1 MQNSTTTHR
10 CAAAPPTLQ
19 AYNVKKENIIKENIE
34 RLGKISAVYNPITG
48 EGSTSLPRKKVE
60 IEGFPLESI
69 NLPLA
74 MLEDEKTSRII
85 ELGASRYIEEILGT
99 QATSRQ
105 ILALWLDFC
114 LTRIKHDFEYWA
126 KSMTT
131 ISDKGKGRDI
141 PFTLN
146 RAQRQYLEAMEKLRL
161 AGKPIDIILCKARQ
175 WGGSTLTQLYMLWI
189 QLVHK
194 RNWNSVICGDIE
206 KQSSIVAGMLAKV
219 INRYPTWATG
229 GKKITTS
236 PYQGAQK
243 TRVISW
249 SNSRYSLGSSQ
260 KPDSLRS
267 EDISMAH
274 LTEVGLW
281 KETQGRKPE
290 DLVQSIF
297 GSIAA
302 GPYTMKVLESTAKGV
317 GNFFHRTWI
326 DAVENRNN
334 FTPVFIPWYSIDLY
348 SKPIKQSEY
357 SSFIDSLNDYE
368 KQLFGLGATLEA
380 IAWYRDKRRE
390 MPEEWRLFSEF
401 PSTAAEAFQ
410 STGHRVFRLSYVN
423 ETRRTCVPPPF
434 KGDIVSCG
442 YTTDAQGRSH
452 ERTEFRPAAPGENC
466 NENSLWVWLMPDKEQ
481 NLRDRYIVTVDV
493 GGVSDKADYSC
504 ILVADRLAM
513 LDGGVPEIAA
523 CWHGHIEHD
532 KLAWKAVEIARAY
545 DNALLIIEANTL
557 ETEGTE
563 GDNFEYILNEIAGKY
578 HNLYSRTSQ
587 LEIKQ
592 GRPRRWGFHTNS
604 STKPMVINFLIKAL
618 RDGLYIERCLQ
629 TTYELDLY
637 ELKENGKEM
646 GAVEGNH
653 DDRVMATA
661 ILVWAC
667 YNHPLP
673 HRIANN
679 EKKKGRTRIV
689 SEASI

>member
-1 MQNSTTTHR
+1 ML
-10 CAAAPPTLQ
+10 AD
-19 AYNVKKENIIKENIE
+19 E
-34 RLGKISAVYNPITG
+34 RT
-48 EGSTSLPRKKVE
+48 
-60 IEGFPLESI
+60 
-69 NLPLA
+69 
-74 MLEDEKTSRII
+74 EKLIQ
-85 ELGASRYIEEILGT
+85 LGAHKYIEQVIGA
-99 QATSRQ
+99 QATNKQ
-105 ILALWLDFC
+105 LLNLWFEFC

-126 KSMTT
+126 RSMTT

-146 RAQRQYLEAMEKLRL
+146 RAQRQYLTALEALRL
-161 AGKPIDIILCKARQ
+161 ADKPIDIILCKARQ

-219 INRYPTWATG
+219 ISHYPTWATG
-229 GKKITTS
+229 GKKITTA

-281 KETQGRKPE
+281 KATQGRKPE

-297 GSIAA
+297 GSIAR
-302 GPYTMKVLESTAKGV
+302 GPYTVKVLESTAKGV

-326 DAVENRNN
+326 DAVEGRNN

-348 SKPIKQSEY
+348 CKPIAAGDYE
-357 SSFIDSLNDYE
+357 SFIDSLDDYE
-368 KQLFGLGATLEA
+368 KQLFSFGATLEA
-380 IAWYRDKRRE
+380 IAWYRDKRKE
-390 MPEEWRLFSEF
+390 MPDEWRLFSEF

-410 STGHRVFRLSYVN
+410 STGRRVFRLSYVQN
-423 ETRRTCVPPPF
+423 IRRTCVPPTF
-434 KGDIVSCG
+434 KGDIVPDG
-442 YTTDAQGRSH
+442 YTTDEQGRRA
-452 ERTEFRPAAPGENC
+452 ERTRFAPAAPGENC

-481 NLRDRYIVTVDV
+481 SLRDRYIVSVDV
-493 GGVSDKADYSC
+493 GGVSEKADYSC

-513 LDGGVPEIAA
+513 LDGGVPEIVA

-532 KLAWKAVEIARAY
+532 RLAWKAVEIARAY
-545 DNALLIIEANTL
+545 DNALLIIESNTL
-557 ETEGTE
+557 ETDGTE
-563 GDNFEYILNEIAGKY
+563 GNNFEYILNEIAGKY
-578 HNLYSRTSQ
+578 SNLYSRTSQ

-604 STKPMVINFLIKAL
+604 STKPMVINFLVKAL
-618 RDGLYIERCLQ
+618 RDELYIERCIE

-637 ELKENGKEM
+637 ELKENGRET
-646 GAVEGNH
+646 GAIEGNH

-673 HRIANN
+673 HRIAEQKSTNR
-679 EKKKGRTRIV
+679 RTRII

>member
-1 MQNSTTTHR
+1 MNNRTIIE
-10 CAAAPPTLQ
+10 
-19 AYNVKKENIIKENIE
+19 ENNR
-34 RLGKISAVYNPITG
+34 RLGEISAVYNPITG
-48 EGSTSLPRKKVE
+48 EGSTSVAREKVKV
-60 IEGFPLESI
+60 EGFPITTLH
-69 NLPLA
+69 LPLS
-74 MLEDEKTSRII
+74 MSRTQ
-85 ELGASRYIEEILGT
+85 LIEELSSLGV
-99 QATSRQ
+99 AGYLRR
-105 ILALWLDFC
+105 IKNVEANDHNIIRLWLDFC
-114 LTRIKHDFEYWA
+114 LERIRHDFEYWA
-126 KSMTT
+126 RSMTI
-131 ISDKGKGRDI
+131 ISDKGKGRDT

-146 RAQRQYLEAMEKLRL
+146 RPQRIYLKALEELRL
-161 AGKPIDIILCKARQ
+161 SGKPIDIILLKARQ

-219 INRYPTWATG
+219 ISRYPTWATG
-229 GKKITTS
+229 GRPITTS

-249 SNSRYSLGSSQ
+249 SNSRYSLGSAQ

-281 KETQGRKPE
+281 KATQGRKPE

-297 GSIAA
+297 GSIAS
-302 GPYTMKVLESTAKGV
+302 GPYTMKVIESTAKGV
-317 GNFFHRTWI
+317 GNFFHRTWTE
-326 DAVENRNN
+326 AVALRNN
-334 FTPVFIPWYSIDLY
+334 FTAVFIPWFSIDLY
-348 SKPIKQSEY
+348 SKPIKQNEY
-357 SSFIDSLNDYE
+357 TAFIDSMDEYE
-368 KQLFGLGATLEA
+368 HHLFTLGATLEA

-390 MPEEWRLFSEF
+390 LPDEWRLYSEF
-401 PSTAAEAFQ
+401 PSTPSEAFQ
-410 STGHRVFRLSYVN
+410 STGRRVFRVSYVN
-423 ETRRTCVPPPF
+423 DARKNCVPPTF
-434 KGDIVSCG
+434 IGDIVENEAKRKEGATC
-442 YTTDAQGRSH
+442 
-452 ERTEFRPAAPGENC
+452 FVPATGEGC
-466 NENSLWVWLMPDKEQ
+466 NGGNLWIWTMPDNDKT
-481 NLRDRYIVTVDV
+481 LRDRYVVTVDV
-493 GGVSDKADYSC
+493 GGTGVKADYSC
-504 ILVADRLAM
+504 IVVADREAM
-513 LDGGVPEIAA
+513 IDGGVPEIVA

-532 KLAWKAVEIARAY
+532 KLAWKAVEIARTY
-545 DNALLIIEANTL
+545 SNALLVIESNTL

-578 HNLYSRTSQ
+578 SNLYCRTSQ
-587 LEIKQ
+587 TEIRQ

-604 STKPMVINFLIKAL
+604 STKPMVINFLNKAL

-637 ELKENGKEM
+637 ELKDNGKEM

-661 ILVWAC
+661 ILVWVC

-673 HRIANN
+673 QRQIAATTP
-679 EKKKGRTRIV
+679 KKRTRII

>member
-1 MQNSTTTHR
+1 MAR
-10 CAAAPPTLQ
+10 L
-19 AYNVKKENIIKENIE
+19 KE
-34 RLGKISAVYNPITG
+34 ISAPYNPITG
-48 EGSTSLPRKKVE
+48 EGSTSIARNWIEVE
-60 IEGFPLESI
+60 DFPIDRINIPTTMLSEELVVKLIEKGAKGTLHDI
-69 NLPLA
+69 NGK
-74 MLEDEKTSRII
+74 EVGQK
-85 ELGASRYIEEILGT
+85 ELI
-99 QATSRQ
+99 
-105 ILALWLDFC
+105 ALWLEFC
-114 LTRIKHDFEYWA
+114 RIRIRHDFEYWA
-126 KSMTT
+126 KSMAI

-146 RAQRQYLEAMEKLRL
+146 RPQRNYLKAMENLRL
-161 AGKPIDIILCKARQ
+161 KNEPIDIILCKARQ

-219 INRYPTWATG
+219 INNYPLWATN

-281 KETQGRKPE
+281 KATAGRKPE

-297 GSIAA
+297 GSIAS
-302 GPYTMKVLESTAKGV
+302 GPYTMKILESTAKGV

-326 DAVENRNN
+326 DAVAGRNN
-334 FTPVFIPWYSIDLY
+334 FTPVFIPWYAIDIY
-348 SKPIKQSEY
+348 SKSLDKEHY
-357 SSFIDSLNDYE
+357 NSFIANMNDYE
-368 KQLFGLGATLEA
+368 KELFRLGATLEA

-390 MPEEWRLFSEF
+390 LPDEWRLFSEF
-401 PSTAAEAFQ
+401 PSTANEAFQ
-410 STGHRVFRLSYVN
+410 SSGRRVFRISYVQSI
-423 ETRRTCVPPPF
+423 RSSCIPPAF
-434 KGDIVSCG
+434 KGDIIVKYEPHDKKRKEG
-442 YTTDAQGRSH
+442 KIDFVA
-452 ERTEFRPAAPGENC
+452 AAPGENS
-466 NENSLWVWLMPDKEQ
+466 NENSLWVWLMPDNQEH
-481 NLRDRYIVTVDV
+481 LRDRYIVSVDV
-493 GGVSDKADYSC
+493 GGISDKADYSC
-504 ILVADRLAM
+504 IVVADRLSM

-532 KLAWKAVEIARAY
+532 KLAHKAVDIARAY
-545 DNALLIIEANTL
+545 DNALLVIESNTL
-557 ETEGTE
+557 ETEGSE
-563 GDNFEYILNEIAGKY
+563 GDNFEYILNEIAGEY
-578 HNLYSRTSQ
+578 SNLYCRTSQ
-587 LEIKQ
+587 QEIRQ
-592 GRPRRWGFHTNS
+592 GRPRRWGFHTNT
-604 STKPMVINFLIKAL
+604 STKPMVINFLVKAL
-618 RDGLYIERCLQ
+618 RDGLYIERCIE

-637 ELKENGKEM
+637 EIKENGKEM

-661 ILVWAC
+661 ILIWVC

-673 HRIANN
+673 LRRNNDTRHIA
-679 EKKKGRTRIV
+679 KTRIV

>member
-1 MQNSTTTHR
+1 MFQ
-10 CAAAPPTLQ
+10 
-19 AYNVKKENIIKENIE
+19 E
-34 RLGKISAVYNPITG
+34 
-48 EGSTSLPRKKVE
+48 
-60 IEGFPLESI
+60 
-69 NLPLA
+69 
-74 MLEDEKTSRII
+74 EKTNLLV
-85 ELGASRYIEEILGT
+85 ELGAARYIEKSQGHR
-99 QATSRQ
+99 ATNKD
-105 ILALWLDFC
+105 IIALWLDFC
-114 LTRIKHDFEYWA
+114 RTRIKHDFEYWA
-126 KSMTT
+126 RSMTT

-146 RAQRQYLEAMEKLRL
+146 RAQRQYLAAMEKLRL
-161 AGKPIDIILCKARQ
+161 AGKSIDIILCKARQ

-219 INRYPTWATG
+219 INRYPRWATG
-229 GKKITTS
+229 GKQITTT

-281 KETQGRKPE
+281 KATAGRKPE

-297 GSIAA
+297 GSIASGA
-302 GPYTMKVLESTAKGV
+302 YTMKILESTAKGV

-326 DAVENRNN
+326 EATEGRNN
-334 FTPVFIPWYSIDLY
+334 FTPVFVPWYSIDLY
-348 SKPIKQSEY
+348 SKSIKESDY
-357 SSFIDSLNDYE
+357 PAFIESLNEYE
-368 KQLFGLGATLEA
+368 QQLFGLGATLEA

-390 MPEEWRLFSEF
+390 MPDEWRLFSEF

-410 STGHRVFRLSYVN
+410 STGHRVFRISYVN
-423 ETRRTCVPPPF
+423 NIRRTCVPPTF
-434 KGDIVSCG
+434 KGEIVSCG
-442 YTTDAQGRSH
+442 YTTTPQGKQA
-452 ERTEFRPAAPGENC
+452 EQTEFVAAAPGEETS
-466 NENSLWVWLMPDKEQ
+466 ENSLWVWLMPDKEQ
-481 NLRDRYIVTVDV
+481 HLRDRYIVTVDV
-493 GGVSDKADYSC
+493 GGTSDKADYSC
-504 ILVADRLAM
+504 IVVADRLAM

-545 DNALLIIEANTL
+545 DNALLIIESNTL

-578 HNLYSRTSQ
+578 SNLFSRTSQ

-618 RDGLYIERCLQ
+618 RDELYIERCLQ

-661 ILVWAC
+661 ILIWAC

-673 HRIANN
+673 QRTTSTNSS
-679 EKKKGRTRIV
+679 KRRTRIV

>member
-1 MQNSTTTHR
+1 M
-10 CAAAPPTLQ
+10 
-19 AYNVKKENIIKENIE
+19 KKEEIIKENIK
-34 RLGKISAVYNPITG
+34 RLGIISAVYNPITG
-48 EGSTSLPRKKVE
+48 EGSTSVPRQQVA
-60 IEGFPLESI
+60 IEGFPLESMW
-69 NLPLA
+69 LPQSMANDEEVASLA
-74 MLEDEKTSRII
+74 EQGAVRYLEKRTGKPPTSKQII
-85 ELGASRYIEEILGT
+85 
-99 QATSRQ
+99 
-105 ILALWLDFC
+105 ALWLDFC
-114 LTRIKHDFEYWA
+114 LKRIKHDFEYWA
-126 KSMTT
+126 RSMTT

-141 PFTLN
+141 AFTLN
-146 RAQRQYLEAMEKLRL
+146 RPQRKYLAAMENLRL
-161 AGKPIDIILCKARQ
+161 AGKQIDIILCKARQ

-194 RNWNSVICGDIE
+194 HNWNSVICGDIE

-219 INRYPTWATG
+219 IARYPRWATG
-229 GKKITTS
+229 GKQLTTS

-281 KETQGRKPE
+281 KATQGRKPE

-297 GSIAA
+297 GAIAG
-302 GPYTMKVLESTAKGV
+302 GPYTMKILESTAKGV

-326 DAVENRNN
+326 DATEKRNN
-334 FTPVFIPWYSIDLY
+334 FTPVFIPWHDIDLY
-348 SKPIKQSEY
+348 STPIAHSDY
-357 SSFIDSLNDYE
+357 PAFVASLNDNE
-368 KQLFGLGATLEA
+368 HHLFSQGATLEA
-380 IAWYRDKRRE
+380 ISWYRSKRLE
-390 MPEEWRLFSEF
+390 LPDEWRLFSEF

-410 STGHRVFRLSYVN
+410 STGRRVFRISYVN
-423 ETRRTCVPPPF
+423 NIRRTCVPPPF
-434 KGDIVSCG
+434 KGDIVENTMEQSS
-442 YTTDAQGRSH
+442 R
-452 ERTEFRPAAPGENC
+452 FVPAAPGEKSD
-466 NENSLWVWLMPDKEQ
+466 EDSLWIWLMPDEE
-481 NLRDRYIVTVDV
+481 NTYRDRYIVTVDV
-493 GGVSDKADYSC
+493 GGTSDKADYSC
-504 ILVADRLAM
+504 IVVADRLAM
-513 LDGGVPEIAA
+513 LNGGVPEIVA

-532 KLAWKAVEIARAY
+532 RLAWKAVEIARAY
-545 DNALLIIEANTL
+545 HNALLIIEANTL

-578 HNLYSRTSQ
+578 SNLYSRTSQ

-618 RDGLYIERCLQ
+618 RDSLYIERCLQ
-629 TTYELDLY
+629 TTLELDLY

-667 YNHPLP
+667 YNTPLP
-673 HRIANN
+673 YEIKNSTHKNT
-679 EKKKGRTRIV
+679 RTRIV

>member
-1 MQNSTTTHR
+1 MK
-10 CAAAPPTLQ
+10 ATL
-19 AYNVKKENIIKENIE
+19 EETIKENIK
-34 RLGKISAVYNPITG
+34 RLGNISAVYNPITG
-48 EGSTSLPRKKVE
+48 EGSTSVARKE
-60 IEGFPLESI
+60 ICIEGFPLPTIHLPATMLDDSRVATLIEKGTAGYLQSESGKA
-69 NLPLA
+69 P
-74 MLEDEKTSRII
+74 TSK
-85 ELGASRYIEEILGT
+85 
-99 QATSRQ
+99 QQ
-105 ILALWLDFC
+105 LALWLDFC
-114 LTRIKHDFEYWA
+114 LIRIKHDFEYWA
-126 KSMTT
+126 RTMTT

-146 RAQRQYLEAMEKLRL
+146 RAQRQYLAAMEKLRL

-189 QLVHK
+189 QLVHR

-219 INRYPTWATG
+219 ISRYPRWATG
-229 GKKITTS
+229 GKQITTS

-281 KETQGRKPE
+281 KATQGRKPE

-297 GSIAA
+297 GSIAG
-302 GPYTMKVLESTAKGV
+302 GPYTVKILESTAKGV

-326 DAVENRNN
+326 EAVEGRNN
-334 FTPVFIPWYSIDLY
+334 FTPVFVPWYSIDIY
-348 SKPIKQSEY
+348 SKPIATSDYPAFIESMNEY
-357 SSFIDSLNDYE
+357 E
-368 KQLFGLGATLEA
+368 QQLFTLGATLEA

-390 MPEEWRLFSEF
+390 MPDEWRLFSEF
-401 PSTAAEAFQ
+401 PSTATEAFQ
-410 STGHRVFRLSYVN
+410 SSGRRIFRITYVN
-423 ETRRTCVPPPF
+423 SIRSGCVPPTF
-434 KGDIVSCG
+434 KGDIVSR
-442 YTTDAQGRSH
+442 TVTDEQGR
-452 ERTEFRPAAPGENC
+452 RTRVTQFIAAAPGEPTD
-466 NENSLWVWLMPDKEQ
+466 ENSLWVWLMPDKEQ
-481 NLRDRYIVTVDV
+481 QLRDRYIVTVDV
-493 GGVSDKADYSC
+493 GGTSDKADYSC
-504 ILVADRLAM
+504 IVVADRLAM

-532 KLAWKAVEIARAY
+532 KLAWKAVDIARAY
-545 DNALLIIEANTL
+545 DNALLIIESNTL

-563 GDNFEYILNEIAGKY
+563 GDNFEYILNEIAGNY
-578 HNLYSRTSQ
+578 SNLYSRTSQ
-587 LEIKQ
+587 QEIRQ
-592 GRPRRWGFHTNS
+592 GRPRRWGFHTNP

-673 HRIANN
+673 HRTQRDS
-679 EKKKGRTRIV
+679 KGKPRNRIV

>member
-1 MQNSTTTHR
+1 MRSM
-10 CAAAPPTLQ
+10 
-19 AYNVKKENIIKENIE
+19 KKEEIIKENKR
-34 RLGKISAVYNPITG
+34 RLGEISAVYNPITG
-48 EGSTSLPRKKVE
+48 EGSTSIERRWTAF
-60 IEGFPLESI
+60 EGFPIERI
-69 NLPLA
+69 NLPA
-74 MLEDEKTSRII
+74 GMLEDEKIKQLS
-85 ELGASRYIEEILGT
+85 ELGT
-99 QATSRQ
+99 QRYITE
-105 ILALWLDFC
+105 ILNKEANDRTIIRLWLEFC

-126 KSMTT
+126 RTMTT
-131 ISDKGKGRDI
+131 ISDKGKGRDT

-146 RAQRQYLEAMEKLRL
+146 RPQRVYLKAMESLRTQ
-161 AGKPIDIILCKARQ
+161 GKPIDIILLKARQ

-219 INRYPTWATG
+219 INRYPAWATG
-229 GKKITTS
+229 GKRVTTA

-243 TRVISW
+243 TRVISC
-249 SNSRYSLGSSQ
+249 SNSRYSLGSAQ

-281 KETQGRKPE
+281 KATQGRKPE

-297 GSIAA
+297 GSIAS
-302 GPYTMKVLESTAKGV
+302 GPYTMKVMESTAKGV

-326 DAVENRNN
+326 DAVEQRNN
-334 FTPVFIPWYSIDLY
+334 FTPVFIPWFAIDLY
-348 SKPIKQSEY
+348 SRPIDEADY
-357 SSFIDSLNDYE
+357 GSFIEGMNEYE
-368 KQLFGLGATLEA
+368 QNLFSLGATLEA

-390 MPEEWRLFSEF
+390 MPDEWRLYSEF
-401 PSTAAEAFQ
+401 PSTPQEAFQ
-410 STGHRVFRLSYVN
+410 STGRRVFKISYVN
-423 ETRRTCVPPPF
+423 NMRKNCVPPPF
-434 KGDIVSCG
+434 IGDIMYSE
-442 YTTDAQGRSH
+442 AERGRKAESK
-452 ERTEFRPAAPGENC
+452 FIAAPAGEKEENC
-466 NENSLWVWLMPDKEQ
+466 LSVWLMPDKE
-481 NLRDRYIVTVDV
+481 NLLRDRYIVTVDV
-493 GGVSDKADYSC
+493 GGTGSKADYSC
-504 ILVADRLAM
+504 IVVADRIAM
-513 LDGGVPEIAA
+513 LEGGVPEIAA

-532 KLAWKAVEIARAY
+532 KLAWKAVDIARAY
-545 DNALLIIEANTL
+545 GNALLVIEANTL

-563 GDNFEYILNEIAGKY
+563 GNNFEYILNEIAGHY
-578 HNLYSRTSQ
+578 SNLYCRTSQ
-587 LEIKQ
+587 TEIKQ

-618 RDGLYIERCLQ
+618 RDDLYIERCLQ

-637 ELKENGKEM
+637 EFKENGKEM

-661 ILVWAC
+661 ILVWTC

-673 HRIANN
+673 TRVTGSTSSRRNRI
-679 EKKKGRTRIV
+679 I

>member
-1 MQNSTTTHR
+1 
-10 CAAAPPTLQ
+10 
-19 AYNVKKENIIKENIE
+19 
-34 RLGKISAVYNPITG
+34 
-48 EGSTSLPRKKVE
+48 
-60 IEGFPLESI
+60 
-69 NLPLA
+69 
-74 MLEDEKTSRII
+74 MLNNEKTNRLV
-85 ELGASRYIEEILGT
+85 ELGANRYIEET
-99 QATSRQ
+99 QGHTASNKE
-105 ILALWLDFC
+105 IISLWLDFC

-126 KSMTT
+126 RSMTT

-146 RAQRQYLEAMEKLRL
+146 RAQRQYLAAMERLRL
-161 AGKPIDIILCKARQ
+161 ANKPIDIILCKARQ

-206 KQSSIVAGMLAKV
+206 KQSSIVAGMLSKV
-219 INRYPTWATG
+219 INRYPRWATG
-229 GKKITTS
+229 GKQITTT

-281 KETQGRKPE
+281 KATQGRKPE

-297 GSIAA
+297 GSIAS
-302 GPYTMKVLESTAKGV
+302 GPYTVKVLESTAKGV

-326 DAVENRNN
+326 DAVERRNN

-348 SKPIKQSEY
+348 SKSIEEKDYPA
-357 SSFIDSLNDYE
+357 FIDSLDEYE
-368 KQLFGLGATLEA
+368 QQLFELGATLEA

-390 MPEEWRLFSEF
+390 MPDEWRLFSEF

-410 STGHRVFRLSYVN
+410 STGHRVFRISYVN
-423 ETRRTCVPPPF
+423 NIRRTCVPPTF
-434 KGDIVSCG
+434 KGDIVSRG
-442 YTTDAQGRSH
+442 YTTDRQGRNI
-452 ERTEFRPAAPGENC
+452 EQTEFLPATPGEDTS
-466 NENSLWVWLMPDKEQ
+466 ENSLWVWLMPDKEQ
-481 NLRDRYIVTVDV
+481 ELRDRYIVTVDV
-493 GGVSDKADYSC
+493 GGTSDKADYSC

-532 KLAWKAVEIARAY
+532 RLAWKAMEIARAY
-545 DNALLIIEANTL
+545 NNALLIIEANTL

-578 HNLYSRTSQ
+578 SNLYSRTSQ
-587 LEIKQ
+587 MEIKQ

-618 RDGLYIERCLQ
+618 RDELYIERCLQ

-673 HRIANN
+673 QRINIGNN
-679 EKKKGRTRIV
+679 KKERTRIV